1 MVAFR
6 SPRSRESKFLVSKIS
21 LKFLPCRLC
30 FCTNINAASLYSQST
45 AIKKISLTDK
55 EALDLTKSTSTRID
69 TSGNAFT
76 RPSTHT
82 NDMTNSETDTDGL
95 DGTFDSDCGLVCPG
109 NSSEICAGFNSVRV
123 YSTGIGGDE
132 FHGPNGGFMFH
143 FQKTTLNLKI
153 SVKE

>member
-6 SPRSRESKFLVSKIS
+6 SPRSRESKFIVSKIS

-30 FCTNINAASLYSQST
+30 FCTNINAASLDSQSA
-45 AIKKISLTDK
+45 AIKKRSLTDK
-55 EALDLTKSTSTRID
+55 ETAEALDASSSTNTPID
-69 TSGNAFT
+69 TSGNETT

-109 NSSEICAGFNSVRV
+109 NSSEICAGFNSVLV
-123 YSTGIGGDE
+123 FSTGIGRDE
-132 FHGPNGGFMFH
+132 FHGPNAGFMFY
-143 FQKTTLNLKI
+143 F
-153 SVKE
+153 